1 MSGRRLPS
9 LRAPWVAGLMSFL
22 VLASAAGICLSR
34 TGDSAP
40 VPQSVLDSR
49 QESMEAAQEAI
60 SRSLDGG
67 MGSLAKIAAVV
78 DESMSRPDRA
88 LPILSKGRTWKSL
101 YVVDRASR
109 VVVAQVGAPAQPAV
123 LGDPA
128 PGEAG
133 MRLAQVGTGRQIVE
147 YTPIGKAAD
156 AKYLLVGHFDPDRLG
171 ELLAAAGPEGAW
183 LLDKSGSVIA
193 GPGNRKPPL
202 GVIDPGLEPG
212 AASSGSRAQHGAGQ
226 EEVVAWAA
234 MGGKPSS
241 TALGWTVA
249 SEQATTE
256 ATALTET
263 AHRRAVTVGAGLAVL
278 TVIVFAVLHLLL
290 LRPIRM
296 LSRVAE
302 SSRRT
307 VPKAPKYGEAG
318 RIALVLTRAR
328 AGHSGRYRPLALL
341 TWSAG
346 AALFLGAAATVAIV
360 PSFQPVDAVPAG
372 VAAEQQS
379 RSSLAAHQVQTL
391 LDSGIADLTA
401 VATGVRMSKDT
412 ETPATLLSRLMST
425 RDRYR
430 GVAHLAPNGELRAK
444 AGEDVD
450 AAAVKA
456 ADEPALA
463 VDTRQGGSPRVFVS
477 APVTGEN
484 AGRLIAEF
492 APSAFSGPLSLA
504 GPGNTWLLD
513 ADRKV
518 IATTAASGLSSR
530 PDLAPAVR
538 DAAGGPGHA
547 LREVDGGRHLVSWA
561 PVSSILPAGLAVV
574 TDRPETSPT
583 PAHPNEQREMILLGV
598 LIAVLTIVIFAWLYV
613 VVVRPLSALAEVA
626 GRLGRG
632 DIGVPVI
639 VRGYDQLG
647 LVARGLE
654 RIRRDLI
661 RSIATTPPAARRATP
676 RPRSRPAT
684 GTHSRA
690 AAAPPPPSSRRTP
703 RSPAQTTI
711 RRPRR

>member
-22 VLASAAGICLSR
+22 VLASAAAICLSR

-49 QESMEAAQEAI
+49 QESTEAAQEAI

-67 MGSLAKIAAVV
+67 MGSLAEIAAVV
-78 DESMSRPDRA
+78 DESLSRPDRA
-88 LPILSKGRTWKSL
+88 LPVLSKGRPWKSL

-109 VVVAQVGAPAQPAV
+109 EVVAQAGAPAQPAL

-128 PGEAG
+128 PSEAG
-133 MRLAQVGTGRQIVE
+133 MRLAQVDTGRQIVE

-156 AKYLLVGHFDPDRLG
+156 TKYLLVGQVDPDRLG

-183 LLDKSGSVIA
+183 LLDKSGSVIV
-193 GPGNRKPPL
+193 GPDNRRPPL

-212 AASSGSRAQHGAGQ
+212 AAASGSRAQHAAGQ

-234 MGGKPSS
+234 MDGTSSS

-256 ATALTET
+256 PAAFAE
-263 AHRRAVTVGAGLAVL
+263 ASGRRAITVGAGLAVL
-278 TVIVFAVLHLLL
+278 TVIVFAAFYLLL
-290 LRPIRM
+290 LRPIRL
-296 LSRVAE
+296 LSRVAT

-307 VPKAPKYGEAG
+307 AAKAPKHGEAG
-318 RIALVLTRAR
+318 RIALVLTHAR
-328 AGHSGRYRPLALL
+328 AGRSGRYRPLALL

-346 AALFLGAAATVAIV
+346 AALFLGAAATVTV
-360 PSFQPVDAVPAG
+360 LPSFWPVDAIPAS
-372 VAAEQQS
+372 VAAEQQA
-379 RSSLAAHQVQTL
+379 RSSLAAHQVQSL
-391 LDSGIADLTA
+391 LDSGVSDLTA

-412 ETPATLLSRLMST
+412 ETPAKLLSQLMST

-430 GVAHLAPNGELRAK
+430 GVVYLAPNGELRAK
-444 AGEDVD
+444 SGEDVD
-450 AAAVKA
+450 AAAIKA

-463 VDTRQGGSPRVFVS
+463 VDTPQGGSPRVFVS
-477 APVTGEN
+477 APVTGEK

-492 APSAFSGPLSLA
+492 APSALSGPLSSA
-504 GPGNTWLLD
+504 GPGNTWFLD
-513 ADRKV
+513 ADREV
-518 IATTAASGLSSR
+518 IGTTTASGLSSR
-530 PDLAPAVR
+530 PDLAQAVR

-547 LREVDGGRHLVSWA
+547 LRDVDGGRHLVSWA
-561 PVSSILPAGLAVV
+561 PVTSTLLTGLTVV
-574 TDRPETSPT
+574 TDRPETPPT
-583 PAHPNEQREMILLGV
+583 HLNEKRDLILLGT
-598 LIAVLTIVIFAWLYV
+598 LIAVLTIVIFARLYV
-613 VVVRPLSALAEVA
+613 VVIRPLSALAEVA
-626 GRLGRG
+626 ERLGRG
-632 DIGVPVI
+632 DTGAPVI

-654 RIRRDLI
+654 RTRRDLI
-661 RSIATTPPAARRATP
+661 RSIATTPPTARRPTP
-676 RPRSRPAT
+676 RPRPAT
-684 GTHSRA
+684 ATHSRTA
-690 AAAPPPPSSRRTP
+690 AGPPPPSSRRTP
-703 RSPAQTTI
+703 RSPTSTTT